1 MNLIVKALTDG
12 IKKSGVDP
20 AMISLPSD
28 IPFPQEVTRALGV
41 DFFQTTRGRAIAF
54 GTGLKLCNPALKVVP
69 IAGDLMTL
77 GGNHLVHGGRRNM
90 ELCVIV
96 VNHFVYRTIA
106 GEHAPSV
113 PSAFS
118 PYSTFEEPF
127 NFPHLGNSCGAV
139 FTARWTAMHT
149 EDLGGSIAA
158 ALNKR
163 GLSVV
168 EIIAPGPNYYTDIEH
183 LDEELLKFYYEHSV
197 VKNGEDPRHAA
208 ITADEK
214 MIVGNFTDKER
225 PTFIDQYN
233 TQLSKVLGEKFT
245 PHGITEKEPL
255 PGGKI
260 G

>member
-1 MNLIVKALTDG
+1 MNLIAKALKDG
-12 IKKSGVDP
+12 IQKSGVNP
-20 AMISLPSD
+20 AMISMPSD
-28 IPFPQEVTRALGV
+28 IPFSQEVTRELGV

-54 GTGLKLCNPALKVVP
+54 GTGLKLSNPALKVMPV
-69 IAGDLMTL
+69 AGDLMTL

-96 VNHFVYRTIA
+96 VNHFVYHTIA
-106 GEHAPSV
+106 GKNAP
-113 PSAFS
+113 PMTSAFS

-139 FTARWTAMHT
+139 FTARWTALHT
-149 EDLGGSIAA
+149 DDLGQSIAT

-163 GLSVV
+163 GLSLV
-168 EIIAPGPNYYTDIEH
+168 EIIAPGPNYYAGIEH
-183 LDEELLKFYYEHSV
+183 LDEQLLKFYREQSE
-197 VKNGEDPRHAA
+197 VKNGEDPRHVA
-208 ITADEK
+208 IAPDK
-214 MIVGNFTDKER
+214 KIIVGNFTDKER

-233 TQLSKVLGEKFT
+233 MQLGKVLGEKFT
-245 PHGITEKEPL
+245 PHGVIDKEPL

>member
-1 MNLIVKALTDG
+1 MNLIAKALKDG
-12 IKKSGVDP
+12 IKRSGVNP
-20 AMISLPSD
+20 AVISMPSD
-28 IPFPQEVTRALGV
+28 IPFPQEVTRELGV

-54 GTGLKLCNPALKVVP
+54 GTGLKLSNPALKVMPV
-69 IAGDLMTL
+69 AGDLMTL

-96 VNHFVYRTIA
+96 VNHFVYRKIA
-106 GEHAPSV
+106 GKNAPSV

-139 FTARWTAMHT
+139 FTSRWTALHT
-149 EDLGGSIAA
+149 EDLGGAIAA

-168 EIIAPGPNYYTDIEH
+168 EIIAPGPNYYTDIER
-183 LDEELLKFYYEHSV
+183 LDENLLKFYHEQSV

-208 ITADEK
+208 ITAEEK
-214 MIVGNFTDKER
+214 IIVGNFTDKER

-233 TQLSKVLGEKFT
+233 IQLSKVLGEKFT
-245 PHGITEKEPL
+245 PHGIIEKEPI